1 MVSKG
6 DLMQMNIPASDKGVL
21 SHGEELEA
29 INLAL
34 KLSLAQPALD
44 SRLPCP
50 WESVDSCRNCG
61 LYGKCFP
68 LEANHGEA

>member
-1 MVSKG
+1 MTS
-6 DLMQMNIPASDKGVL
+6 LNTPASDKGVL

-34 KLSLAQPALD
+34 KLSLAQPAID

-50 WESVDSCRNCG
+50 WEGYDSCRNCG

-68 LEANHGEA
+68 LEAQHGAA